1 MNCIKDKATL
11 LTFHKIK
18 GKFKVVHALAK
29 QRDMVSLCLMF
40 TIQIIDIKSGK
51 NNERNRAIG

>member
-1 MNCIKDKATL
+1 M
-11 LTFHKIK
+11 TFHKIK

-29 QRDMVSLCLMF
+29 QRDMVSLCLMY